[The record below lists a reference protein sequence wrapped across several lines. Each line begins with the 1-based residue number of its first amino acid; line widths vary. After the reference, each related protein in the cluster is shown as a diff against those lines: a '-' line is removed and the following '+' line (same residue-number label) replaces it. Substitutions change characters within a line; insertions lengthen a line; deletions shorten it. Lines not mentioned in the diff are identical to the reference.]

1 MEGIRLTLPVSIDY
15 VKTLK
20 QSGFPLSNFG
30 NESECL
36 FQAENGEKCDRNPAL
51 PAG

>member
-20 QSGFPLSNFG
+20 QSGFPVLIFG
-30 NESECL
+30 RILVTRKSL
-36 FQAENGEKCDRNPAL
+36 VTQSGEKEPIAKSR
-51 PAG
+51 